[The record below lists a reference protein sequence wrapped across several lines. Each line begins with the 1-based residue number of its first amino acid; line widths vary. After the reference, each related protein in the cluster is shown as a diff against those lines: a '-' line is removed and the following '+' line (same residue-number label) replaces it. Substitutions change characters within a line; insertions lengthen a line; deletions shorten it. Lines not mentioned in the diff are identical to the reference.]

1 MAPGPMALLQG
12 GVPLSL
18 LMDLVLGPCSE
29 DLLWNE
35 PVPEQRESD

>member
-1 MAPGPMALLQG
+1 MTLLSS

-29 DLLWNE
+29 DLLSHE
-35 PVPEQRESD
+35 GLPSQREPQE